1 MSKKPIIVFEG
12 IECSGKSLHS
22 NNVAYYLN
30 HNLMKIEDDGNF
42 YAKNRYM
49 LTYEEVNI

>member
-22 NNVAYYLN
+22 NNVSNYLQKKDIKFLN
-30 HNLMKIEDDGNF
+30 MVIDTLRH
-42 YAKNRYM
+42 
-49 LTYEEVNI
+49 